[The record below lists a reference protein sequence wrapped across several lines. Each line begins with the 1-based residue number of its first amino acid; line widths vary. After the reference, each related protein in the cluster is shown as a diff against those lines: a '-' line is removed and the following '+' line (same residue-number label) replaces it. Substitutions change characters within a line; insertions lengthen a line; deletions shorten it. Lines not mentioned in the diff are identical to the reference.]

1 MSFSNLRIGYRLAI
15 GFFFLIF
22 MLLIAGGVALFN
34 MSDFNKKMDST
45 VSEIYPLTA
54 KGNQLIEE
62 LNNALMGQQVIL
74 FLNSEADITRK
85 LEEIKGH
92 SATITTVLS
101 DLEKSVHDKKSVDLL
116 NEIQR
121 IRKEYMISGDKIMAL
136 VKRGHK
142 DEAVSELLN
151 VALTIQSKY
160 KNKVSEFVDYQDDQM
175 VEAKNEVK
183 KSYFEARLLLISVFL
198 SSVVVGVLIAWL
210 MTRSVTHPL
219 QEALLIAEKVA
230 KGDLSSEIKTE
241 RKDETGMLL
250 RALNNMNASLR
261 QIVSQVRDGAEMI
274 STAASQIAAGNQ
286 DLSARTEEQ
295 ASSLEE
301 TAASI
306 EQLTSTIKNTADN
319 TSHATSLAS
328 EASETVEKSGEM
340 MVSVTR
346 EMHEIKDS
354 SQRMA
359 EIIGVIDSIAFQTN
373 ILALNAAVE
382 AARAGEQGRGF
393 AVVASEV
400 RALAQRS
407 ATAAKEIKE
416 LIDDSVEKVLDGM
429 SLVENTEL
437 TMGSVIQN
445 VQNVNGIINEIA
457 QASHEQSDGI
467 NQINLAVGQI
477 DTTTQQN
484 AALVEES
491 AAAARSLQDQAQN
504 LTRMVS
510 VFKLGTF
517 HVQYGE
523 SKYVSENNQS
533 ALVTDLPDVKGK
545 KITEDM
551 ADWATF

>member
-1 MSFSNLRIGYRLAI
+1 
-15 GFFFLIF
+15 
-22 MLLIAGGVALFN
+22 
-34 MSDFNKKMDST
+34 
-45 VSEIYPLTA
+45 
-54 KGNQLIEE
+54 
-62 LNNALMGQQVIL
+62 
-74 FLNSEADITRK
+74 
-85 LEEIKGH
+85 
-92 SATITTVLS
+92 
-101 DLEKSVHDKKSVDLL
+101 
-116 NEIQR
+116 
-121 IRKEYMISGDKIMAL
+121 
-136 VKRGHK
+136 
-142 DEAVSELLN
+142 
-151 VALTIQSKY
+151 
-160 KNKVSEFVDYQDDQM
+160 M

-340 MVSVTR
+340 MVSVTQ
-346 EMHEIKDS
+346 EMREIKDS

-517 HVQYGE
+517 HVHYGE
-523 SKYVSENNQS
+523 SKYVSENNQL

>member
-15 GFFFLIF
+15 GSFFLIF

-74 FLNSEADITRK
+74 FLNSESDITRK

-92 SATITTVLS
+92 SATITTVLN
-101 DLEKSVHDKKSVDLL
+101 DLEKSVHDKKSIDLL

-121 IRKEYMISGDKIMAL
+121 IRKEYMISGNKIMEL
-136 VKRGHK
+136 VNSGNK

-151 VALTIQSKY
+151 VALTLQSKY
-160 KNKVSEFVDYQDDQM
+160 KSKVSEFVDYQNDQM

-340 MVSVTR
+340 MVGVTQ
-346 EMHEIKDS
+346 EMREIKDS

-517 HVQYGE
+517 HVHYGE
-523 SKYVSENNQS
+523 SKYVSENNQL

>member
-74 FLNSEADITRK
+74 FLNSESDITRK

-92 SATITTVLS
+92 SATITTVLN
-101 DLEKSVHDKKSVDLL
+101 DLEKSVHDKKSIDLL

-121 IRKEYMISGDKIMAL
+121 IRKEYMISGNKIMEL
-136 VKRGHK
+136 VNSGNK

-151 VALTIQSKY
+151 VALTLQSKY
-160 KNKVSEFVDYQDDQM
+160 KSKVSEFVDYQDDQM

-340 MVSVTR
+340 MVSVTQ
-346 EMHEIKDS
+346 EMREIKDS

-517 HVQYGE
+517 HVHYGE
-523 SKYVSENNQS
+523 SKYVSENNQL

>member
-74 FLNSEADITRK
+74 FLNSESDITRK

-92 SATITTVLS
+92 SATITTVLN
-101 DLEKSVHDKKSVDLL
+101 DLEKSVHDKKSIDLL

-121 IRKEYMISGDKIMAL
+121 IRKEYMISGNKIMEL
-136 VKRGHK
+136 VNSGNK

-151 VALTIQSKY
+151 VALTLQSKY
-160 KNKVSEFVDYQDDQM
+160 KSKVSEFVDYQNDQM

-340 MVSVTR
+340 MVSVTQ
-346 EMHEIKDS
+346 EMREIKDS

-517 HVQYGE
+517 HVHYGE
-523 SKYVSENNQS
+523 SKYVSENNQL